1 MKTFEPVKGF
11 SFAPFVHAGLISTD
25 EAKQSLLTMK
35 ERTASNFVIL
45 VPEALQAVFPG
56 GIPFPIVDQVGA
68 GDHKKD
74 RNGKVKHAFDDIGG
88 KPLCSRRVKLPEY
101 AVRV

>member
-45 VPEALQAVFPG
+45 IPEALQEDWYEDMLSACDKRDWVDGEVF
-56 GIPFPIVDQVGA
+56 
-68 GDHKKD
+68 
-74 RNGKVKHAFDDIGG
+74 
-88 KPLCSRRVKLPEY
+88 
-101 AVRV
+101 

>member
-11 SFAPFVHAGLISTD
+11 SFAPFVHAGLIRTD

-45 VPEALQAVFPG
+45 VPEALQTVIFQ
-56 GIPFPIVDQVGA
+56 PIRL
-68 GDHKKD
+68 H
-74 RNGKVKHAFDDIGG
+74 
-88 KPLCSRRVKLPEY
+88 SS
-101 AVRV
+101 